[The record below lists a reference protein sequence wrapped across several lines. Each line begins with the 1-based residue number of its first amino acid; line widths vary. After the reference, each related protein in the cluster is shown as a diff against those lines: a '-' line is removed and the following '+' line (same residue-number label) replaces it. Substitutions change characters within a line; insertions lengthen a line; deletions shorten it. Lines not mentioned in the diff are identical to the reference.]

1 MLSAPRY
8 IHSSL
13 LVGVACGKND
23 EDIVSKG
30 EMPIGHTAVR
40 LGKVRH
46 QTQQPALQ
54 SSQMSPGRHVLG

>member
-30 EMPIGHTAVR
+30 EMSIGHTAVR
-40 LGKVRH
+40 WGKVRH

-54 SSQMSPGRHVLG
+54 RGQMSPGRRVLG